1 MKLSDPLTFVGEKNL
16 TLEYTPGFIIYT
28 GDNTMGELT
37 IGRLAK
43 EARVNIDTL
52 RYYEK
57 RGLLPEPPRKDSGY
71 RLYSPDAVRRIAFI
85 KHAKELGFALDEIS
99 ELLSLRM
106 ETKSQ
111 CRAVKIKAEAKIEE
125 VEEKIRSLQQIRAA
139 LQRMVGSCKVNKRM
153 GECPI
158 LDALDVEEVSALWQK
173 AQR

>member
-1 MKLSDPLTFVGEKNL
+1 MES
-16 TLEYTPGFIIYT
+16 
-28 GDNTMGELT
+28 MT

-57 RGLLPEPPRKDSGY
+57 RGLLPEPPRKESGY
-71 RLYSPDAVRRIAFI
+71 RLYNPDAVKRIAFI
-85 KHAKELGFALDEIS
+85 MHAKELGFSLDEIA

-111 CRAVKIKAEAKIEE
+111 CRAVKIKAEAKIAE
-125 VEEKIRSLQQIRAA
+125 VEEKIQSLQQIKAA
-139 LQRMVGSCKVNKRM
+139 LQRLVGSCKVNKRL

-158 LDALDVEEVSALWQK
+158 LEALDAEGV
-173 AQR
+173 QRMWERYGNNRERS

>member
-1 MKLSDPLTFVGEKNL
+1 
-16 TLEYTPGFIIYT
+16 
-28 GDNTMGELT
+28 MGELT

-85 KHAKELGFALDEIS
+85 KHAKELGFSLDEIG

-125 VEEKIRSLQQIRAA
+125 VEEKIQSLQQIRAA

-158 LDALDVEEVSALWQK
+158 LDALDVEEVNALWQK

>member
-1 MKLSDPLTFVGEKNL
+1 MES
-16 TLEYTPGFIIYT
+16 
-28 GDNTMGELT
+28 MT

-57 RGLLPEPPRKDSGY
+57 RGLLPEPPRKESGY
-71 RLYSPDAVRRIAFI
+71 RLYGADTVKRVAFI
-85 KHAKELGFALDEIS
+85 KHAKELGFSLSEVN

-111 CRAVKIKAEAKIEE
+111 CRAVKIKAEAKIAE
-125 VEEKIRSLQQIRAA
+125 VEEKIQSLQQIKAA
-139 LQRMVGSCKVNKRM
+139 LLRLVGSCIVNKRL

-158 LDALDVEEVSALWQK
+158 LEALDVEGFNTLWEK
-173 AQR
+173 AKR

>member
-1 MKLSDPLTFVGEKNL
+1 
-16 TLEYTPGFIIYT
+16 
-28 GDNTMGELT
+28 MGELT

-85 KHAKELGFALDEIS
+85 KHAKELGFSLDEIGD
-99 ELLSLRM
+99 LLSLRM

-125 VEEKIRSLQQIRAA
+125 VEEKIQSLQQIRAA

-158 LDALDVEEVSALWQK
+158 LDALDVEEVNALWQK